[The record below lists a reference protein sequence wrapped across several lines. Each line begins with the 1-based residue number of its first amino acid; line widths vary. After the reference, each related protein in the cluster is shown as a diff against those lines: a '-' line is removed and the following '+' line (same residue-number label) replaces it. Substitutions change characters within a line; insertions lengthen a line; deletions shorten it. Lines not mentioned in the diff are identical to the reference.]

1 MVIVYLWW
9 NCPWALRNANQP
21 PGAISVSD
29 KMSIGKNLEK
39 TLELLDHLEIRQA
52 SQQHCC
58 DMIV

>member
-9 NCPWALRNANQP
+9 NFPWALRNANQP

-29 KMSIGKNLEK
+29 KMWIGKNLEK
-39 TLELLDHLEIRQA
+39 TLELPDDFEIRQV

-58 DMIV
+58 DI